1 MSPRTMAGRMHESN
15 LPRQPAPES
24 SQSFDD
30 LGLTPELRV
39 AVAELGWQRPTPIQ
53 ALVIPPAL
61 AGRDLIGLAATG
73 SGKTAAFG
81 LPIVQRLPADGRVR
95 ALVLSPTREITL
107 QTKSFLDYFGA
118 SRRLR
123 AVALI
128 GGLQIRHQMDALA
141 RKPQIVVAT
150 PGRLLDH
157 LERGTVRLDAVSELV
172 LDEGDHMLDLGFMP
186 QIHRILE
193 HLPEQRHTMLFS
205 ATMPPPIERLAQR
218 FLTEP
223 LRLDVTPK
231 GKAARGI
238 THRLYLVDIDNKRP
252 CILSLLNRELGT
264 TLVFTRRKVD
274 AEWLSRVLEREGH
287 RVERIHSDLTQAQ
300 RLAALDGFREGRH
313 RILVATDVAARGLDI
328 PAIEHVINY
337 DIPDTVEDYVHRAGR
352 TARGDAEGV
361 VSTIATFLD
370 KPLIKEIEATLG
382 HELPR
387 CTTLGVEPYVE
398 YKPRRRLG
406 RRLR

>member
-1 MSPRTMAGRMHESN
+1 MAGRMHESN

-61 AGRDLIGLAATG
+61 AGRDLIGLAETG
-73 SGKTAAFG
+73 SGMTAAFG

>member
-1 MSPRTMAGRMHESN
+1 MAGRMHESN

-30 LGLTPELRV
+30 LGRTPELRV

>member
-1 MSPRTMAGRMHESN
+1 MHESN
-15 LPRQPAPES
+15 LPIQPVPES
-24 SQSFDD
+24 HLSFDD
-30 LGLTPELRV
+30 LGLTPELRT
-39 AVAELGWQRPTPIQ
+39 AVAELGWQKPTPIQ
-53 ALVIPPAL
+53 AAVIPPAL
-61 AGRDLIGLAATG
+61 EGHDLIGLAETG

-81 LPIVQRLPADGRVR
+81 LPIVQRLPADQKVR

-107 QTKSFLDYFGA
+107 QTKGFLDYFGA

-128 GGLQIRHQMDALA
+128 GGLNIRHQMDTLA
-141 RKPQIVVAT
+141 KKPQIVVAT

-172 LDEGDHMLDLGFMP
+172 LDEGDHMLYLGFMP

-193 HLPEQRHTMLFS
+193 RLPAERHTMMFS

-218 FLTEP
+218 FLSDP

-231 GKAARGI
+231 GKAASGI
-238 THRLYLVDIDNKRP
+238 SHRLYLVDIDNKRP
-252 CILSLLNRELGT
+252 CILSLLNRELGS

-274 AEWLSRVLEREGH
+274 AEWLSRVLAREGH

-300 RLAALDGFREGRH
+300 RLQALDGFREGKH

-328 PAIEHVINY
+328 PAIEHVVNY
-337 DIPDTVEDYVHRAGR
+337 DIPDSVDDYVHRAGR

-370 KPLIKEIEATLG
+370 KPLIKELEATLG
-382 HELPR
+382 FELPR

-398 YKPRRRLG
+398 RKPPRRMG
-406 RRLR
+406 RRFR

>member
-1 MSPRTMAGRMHESN
+1 MAGRMHESN

-61 AGRDLIGLAATG
+61 AGRDLIGLAETG

-81 LPIVQRLPADGRVR
+81 LPLIQRLPADGRVR

>member
-1 MSPRTMAGRMHESN
+1 MHESN

-328 PAIEHVINY
+328 PTIEHVINY

>member
-1 MSPRTMAGRMHESN
+1 MAGRMHESN

-61 AGRDLIGLAATG
+61 AGRDLIGLAETG

-223 LRLDVTPK
+223 LRLDGTPK

>member
-1 MSPRTMAGRMHESN
+1 MAGRMHESN

-61 AGRDLIGLAATG
+61 AGRDLIGLAETG

-352 TARGDAEGV
+352 AARGDPEGV

>member
-1 MSPRTMAGRMHESN
+1 MHESN

-39 AVAELGWQRPTPIQ
+39 AVAELGWERPTPIQ

-61 AGRDLIGLAATG
+61 AGRDLIGLAETG

-81 LPIVQRLPADGRVR
+81 LPIVQRLPADARVR

-128 GGLQIRHQMDALA
+128 GGLQIRHQMDALT